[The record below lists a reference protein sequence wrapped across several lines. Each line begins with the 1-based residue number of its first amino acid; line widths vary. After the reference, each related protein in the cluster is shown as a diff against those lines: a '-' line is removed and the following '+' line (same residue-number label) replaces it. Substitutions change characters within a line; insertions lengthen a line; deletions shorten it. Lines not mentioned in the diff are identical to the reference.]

1 MSKGKHAKG
10 NVEVVSDMNDSTTKG
25 SKKKL
30 IIPIICIAAVILI
43 AAVVCV
49 FSFDLFGFNSTGTAS
64 EDEAPLTVVTDEDAY
79 IFSQG
84 IYIGSTNASGKSY
97 RQMRQACE
105 KEVETLVKEFSVEV
119 SAADKKFT
127 YKKADF
133 TFDNNIDL
141 VLQQAATYN
150 DSLIGAPVT
159 TGQSK
164 TFDLTFEVNKASVE
178 AKVAELAKEVDVE
191 PQNASIGETD
201 GSVGV
206 VEAKLGKKVD
216 QPALV
221 KALVTE
227 INALAKGQKVKASPI
242 KAVIKEAHPDL
253 GIDDLDGK
261 ITLLASYTSV
271 STNGANGNHN
281 MALSLNA
288 CNGSVI
294 GPGETWSFNACT
306 GNSNLT
312 SLGYLPATVISGGKF
327 VQGIG
332 GGICQASTT
341 IYNAAIRTNMVI
353 VERYNHYFKSSYAD
367 AGLDATIDYPNL
379 DLKLKNPTEYPM
391 YLQCFMSGNTLYCNI
406 YGYQDPSFDEVRI
419 SSYTYNE
426 SYAANSFSAGAT
438 RTFLKNGKVV
448 KEEALPSSSYAYYS
462 PSSGDDTTG
471 AASSVPGSSGAAE
484 DTKPVQP
491 TDAPAPDTT
500 PDPVVTDPPV
510 VEDPVEPVP
519 PVVEVVP

>member
-1 MSKGKHAKG
+1 MSKEKNENIEIATGADKPQKSGLQKKHVIAI
-10 NVEVVSDMNDSTTKG
+10 VCSIAVVLLAAVA
-25 SKKKL
+25 L
-30 IIPIICIAAVILI
+30 IICFDI
-43 AAVVCV
+43 
-49 FSFDLFGFNSTGTAS
+49 FSTDEDTATK
-64 EDEAPLTVVTDEDAY
+64 DEAPLTVVTNEDAY
-79 IFSQG
+79 IFSEG
-84 IYIGSTNASGKSY
+84 IYIGSTNAAGKSY

-105 KEVETLVKEFSVEV
+105 KEVDTLVKDFSIEV
-119 SAADKKFT
+119 SAADKKFNF
-127 YKKADF
+127 KKADF
-133 TFDNNIDL
+133 KYDNNIDL
-141 VLQQAATYN
+141 LLQQAATYN
-150 DSLIGAPVT
+150 DSLIGTPAP

-164 TFDLTFEVNKASVE
+164 TFDLTFEVNQASVE
-178 AKVAELAKEVDVE
+178 AKVKELAKEVDIE

-221 KALVTE
+221 KAMVKE
-227 INALAKGQKVKASPI
+227 INALAKGQKATAAPI
-242 KAVIKEAHPDL
+242 KAVIKEAQPKL
-253 GIDDLDGK
+253 GFDDLDGK

-294 GPGETWSFNACT
+294 QPGETWSFNACT

-379 DLKLKNPTEYPM
+379 DLKLKNPSEYPM
-391 YLQCFMSGNTLYCNI
+391 YLQCFMSGSTLYCNI
-406 YGYQDPSFDEVRI
+406 YGYQDPSYDEVRI

-448 KEEALPSSSYAYYS
+448 KEEALPNSSYAYYS
-462 PSSGDDTTG
+462 PVTDTT
-471 AASSVPGSSGAAE
+471 AATTVPGSTGSTAA
-484 DTKPVQP
+484 TTPVEP
-491 TDAPAPDTT
+491 TIAPDTT
-500 PDPVVTDPPV
+500 PDPGPVVTDPPV
-510 VEDPVEPVP
+510 PVDPVEPSPEP
-519 PVVEVVP
+519 PVEEAQ